1 MSNRLNMS
9 KNEMLQKFPAH
20 RLEGALRFGAH
31 EVRVGTEAP
40 EFSLPDLGGKA
51 IRLSGHRGKSN
62 VVLMF
67 GSVTCGATA
76 TQLRAGKPSI
86 RSLYSRYKKKG
97 FEFFLIY
104 TREPHPGENIPQPT
118 TIEER
123 AKNAARLKQE
133 EKVNFPILVDTLDNA
148 VRNAYR
154 GWSNGIFVVDKAG
167 MLVFR
172 SSWTHGPEL
181 AQVLH
186 DLHAWEKAQTRNEL
200 VRVCYSERLVGLV
213 RNKKISASVHR
224 RAGHQAAQDFVGLLE
239 AEGKI
244 G

>member
-1 MSNRLNMS
+1 MS
-9 KNEMLQKFPAH
+9 KNEVLRRFPAH
-20 RLEGALRFGAH
+20 RLEGALRFSAH

-40 EFSLPDLGGKA
+40 SFALRDLDGKTV
-51 IRLSGHRGKSN
+51 RLSGYRGKAN

-76 TQLRAGKPSI
+76 TQLRAGRPSI
-86 RSLYSRYKKKG
+86 LSLYANYKKKG

-104 TREPHPGENIPQPT
+104 TKEPHPGENIGQPA

-123 AKNAARLKQE
+123 VKNAARLKQE
-133 EKVNFPILVDTLDNA
+133 EKVNFPILIDTSDNA
-148 VRNAYR
+148 VGNAYR
-154 GWSNGIFVVDKAG
+154 GWSNGIFVINKEG

-181 AQVLH
+181 AQVLY
-186 DLHAWEKAQTRNEL
+186 DLHAWEKTQARNEL
-200 VRVCYSERLVGLV
+200 VRVCYSERIVGLV

-224 RAGHQAAQDFVGLLE
+224 RAGPQAAQDFARLIE